1 MESEARLREAMDK
14 ALQRQNAPNDGASPN
29 PQRRRRQ
36 RGRVKTSMR
45 PSSRAP
51 GLDPEELKKK
61 RERARNRRARQ
72 KANRQNAN
80 RQKVKKKGKRRQQEG
95 GDGSEHAEASEAAAA
110 RWAEAL
116 AAVPEGR
123 DHSLPRTDSG
133 WKREFAR
140 RADNRYKG
148 PSRVKHENAWVGTG
162 ALRRARE
169 GDVPAWLRRETVAEQ
184 GRRR

>member
-80 RQKVKKKGKRRQQEG
+80 RQKVKKKGKRRLEC
-95 GDGSEHAEASEAAAA
+95 DEVSEHAEAEAAQATRMAA
-110 RWAEAL
+110 L
-116 AAVPEGR
+116 PEGR
-123 DHSLPRTDSG
+123 DYSLPRTESG
-133 WKREFAR
+133 WKREFAH

-169 GDVPAWLRRETVAEQ
+169 GDVPAWLRRDTVSQ
-184 GRRR
+184 